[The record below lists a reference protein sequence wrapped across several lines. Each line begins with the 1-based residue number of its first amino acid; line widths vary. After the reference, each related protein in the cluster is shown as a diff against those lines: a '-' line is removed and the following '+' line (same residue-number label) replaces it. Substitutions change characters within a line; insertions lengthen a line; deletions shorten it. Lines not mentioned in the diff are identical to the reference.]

1 MKILSK
7 NKNIEN
13 DLLLI
18 EEEYKKE
25 LNKLINIKDEAEK
38 TNRLWLLNID
48 TKATKDIFISQHNKL
63 VRLRNNIIKKK
74 LYFKNKREY
83 IKQWR
88 KIIK

>member
-13 DLLLI
+13 ALLLI

-38 TNRLWLLNID
+38 
-48 TKATKDIFISQHNKL
+48 KF
-63 VRLRNNIIKKK
+63 
-74 LYFKNKREY
+74 
-83 IKQWR
+83 
-88 KIIK
+88 

>member
-38 TNRLWLLNID
+38 TNRLWLLNLD

-63 VRLRNNIIKKK
+63 VRLRNNIIKKN
-74 LYFKNKREY
+74 LYMKNEREY
-83 IKQWR
+83 IKQW
-88 KIIK
+88 KKNY

>member
-13 DLLLI
+13 ALLLI

-25 LNKLINIKDEAEK
+25 LNKLINIKDENEK
-38 TNRLWLLNID
+38 TYRLWLLNID
-48 TKATKDIFISQHNKL
+48 TKVIKDIFIQQHNKL
-63 VRLRNNIIKKK
+63 VRLRNNIIKKN
-74 LYFKNKREY
+74 LYMKNEREY

>member
-13 DLLLI
+13 ALLLI

-25 LNKLINIKDEAEK
+25 LNKLINIKDEDEK
-38 TNRLWLLNID
+38 TYRLWLLNID
-48 TKATKDIFISQHNKL
+48 TKVIKDIFIQQHNKL
-63 VRLRNNIIKKK
+63 VRLRNNIIKKN
-74 LYFKNKREY
+74 LYMKNEREY

>member
-13 DLLLI
+13 ALLLI

-38 TNRLWLLNID
+38 TNRLWLLNLD

-74 LYFKNKREY
+74 LYMKNEREY

-88 KIIK
+88 KII

>member
-74 LYFKNKREY
+74 LYMKNEREY